1 MKSHTRWLTLF
12 LVPLMI
18 CMLVSCNPLESASKI
33 QDELNSSQPEEESR
47 MIRSDDP
54 VMPTYVDIS
63 LFDEENYSSVYLG
76 KDFAISAT
84 YDSTPLTV
92 PMSVASLSK
101 NGWRLTGDMDENS
114 TVMAGD
120 SIDLVLE
127 GKNGKSISAVL
138 FNPTDKSIKLKK
150 CNVVKLRF
158 ENDFYEDPESYT
170 EFQVN
175 GVNNKMAITDIIDT
189 LGTPSHFYQADPDNY
204 YLNYYISEDDR
215 RNGITIFINPDE
227 DNITAIEISCY
238 Q

>member
-12 LVPLMI
+12 LVPL
-18 CMLVSCNPLESASKI
+18 MLVSCNPLESASKI

-127 GKNGKSISAVL
+127 GKNGKS
-138 FNPTDKSIKLKK
+138 
-150 CNVVKLRF
+150 
-158 ENDFYEDPESYT
+158 
-170 EFQVN
+170 
-175 GVNNKMAITDIIDT
+175 
-189 LGTPSHFYQADPDNY
+189 
-204 YLNYYISEDDR
+204 
-215 RNGITIFINPDE
+215 
-227 DNITAIEISCY
+227 
-238 Q
+238 